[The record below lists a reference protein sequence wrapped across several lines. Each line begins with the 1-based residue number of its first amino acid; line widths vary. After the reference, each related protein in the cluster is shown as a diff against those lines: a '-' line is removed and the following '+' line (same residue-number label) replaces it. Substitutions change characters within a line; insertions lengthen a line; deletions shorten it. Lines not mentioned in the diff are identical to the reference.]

1 MMSPSAGRLVLV
13 AAVLLLGST
22 ASAFNITILLS
33 RYPGFEQFNELL
45 SRTHLAEDIN
55 SRRTITVLG
64 LPNDRLATIMQM
76 TEDVQKS
83 ILSLHVILDYYD
95 MIKLNKLALGTKTIA
110 TTLYQSSGVANDQ
123 QGFIDIIHR
132 RDGTFVFGSAM
143 PNAPLVSMLVNSVA
157 AQPFNISVLSVSQP
171 IIAPGM
177 DGSWSD
183 PAVPAPP
190 KALAPAPKANAAPP
204 PVVEEPAAAEEPAV
218 DESAP
223 APAPS
228 PSGGSPSSAPAPADE
243 DAPAADEVQDD
254 AGAEKVEKKKSA
266 AVKGVVSGVTV
277 GLVIGLASLL
287 AGRH

>member
-1 MMSPSAGRLVLV
+1 MISPSAGRLLLV

-33 RYPGFEQFNELL
+33 RYPGFEQFNDLL
-45 SRTHLAEDIN
+45 SRTHLAEQIN

-76 TEDVQKS
+76 TPDVQKS

-123 QGFIDIIHR
+123 QGFINIVHR

-143 PNAPLVSMLVNSVA
+143 TGAPLVSTLVNSVA

-177 DGSWSD
+177 DGSWVD
-183 PAVPAPP
+183 PAMPAPP
-190 KALAPAPKANAAPP
+190 KAPAPAPKKAAAAPP
-204 PVVEEPAAAEEPAV
+204 PVAEEPAADDEPAA
-218 DESAP
+218 D

-228 PSGGSPSSAPAPADE
+228 PSSGAPSSAPAPAE

-254 AGAEKVEKKKSA
+254 AGAEQVTAKKKSG

-287 AGRH
+287 AGH